1 MLKNLIIKNY
11 ALLEAL
17 EMQPSDRLNIIT
29 GETGAG
35 KSIMLGAIGLLLGNR
50 ADKTT
55 LYSEEEKCVIEG
67 IFTVNKFSLE
77 SIFDQ
82 EELDY
87 DPVCILRREISPSG
101 KSRAFINDTP
111 VKLETLR
118 DIGSK
123 LVDIHSQHDSLL
135 LGDNSFQLQIID
147 VFANNQEELHNYR
160 KNYQLYR
167 RISSEYDRLES
178 EADRI
183 QKEADY
189 NNYLLEELLKAKL
202 DADEQALLEEEL
214 QVMENAGNIKEQL
227 GTMIMLLS
235 NPDQSVDNMLAEI
248 RQAIAKIAPI
258 SGKYE
263 GLYQRIDSCMIEL
276 RDICRES
283 ELASEDVVVD
293 FEKADS
299 IRERLNLI
307 YKLHK
312 KHHVDNNAELLE
324 IQANLEEKVEK
335 AQNLEGELV
344 ALKKAREA
352 AYHQMMESA
361 KILST
366 SRKNVFSKVSGEI
379 VQLLKNLG
387 IPDASMAVDLR
398 TVEPTD
404 MGIDEISILFSA
416 NKGIAPQEL
425 RRVAS
430 GGEFSRLMFCI
441 KYLLADKTSLPT
453 IIFDEI
459 DTGVSGEIAIKMV
472 NMMREM
478 SKNHQVI
485 SISHL
490 PQVAAKG
497 DAHYFVYKDTSA
509 AKAVSKIKKLTPD
522 ERVLEIAKML
532 GGDNPSEIAF
542 QNAKELLAIV

>member
-11 ALLEAL
+11 ALLEEL

-55 LYSEEEKCVIEG
+55 LYNEDKKCIIEG
-67 IFTVNKFSLE
+67 VFTVNKFGLE
-77 SIFDQ
+77 SIFDK

-87 DPVCILRREISPSG
+87 DPLCILRREITPNG
-101 KSRAFINDTP
+101 KSRAFVNDTP
-111 VKLETLR
+111 VRLETLR
-118 DIGSK
+118 DIGGQ

-147 VFANNQEELHNYR
+147 VFANNQEQLQTYR

-167 RISSEYDRLES
+167 RIGSEYDRLEA

-183 QKEADY
+183 QKEADF
-189 NNYLLEELLKAKL
+189 NNFLLEELLKAKL
-202 DADEQALLEEEL
+202 DSNEQALLEEEL

-227 GTMIMLLS
+227 GIMTMLLS
-235 NPDQSVDNMLAEI
+235 HPEQSVDNMMAEI
-248 RQAIAKIAPI
+248 RQALSKI
-258 SGKYE
+258 SGIAGKYDAM
-263 GLYQRIDSCMIEL
+263 YQRIDSCMIEL
-276 RDICRES
+276 RDICREA
-283 ELASEDVVVD
+283 ELASDDVVVD

-307 YKLHK
+307 YKLQK
-312 KHHVDNNAELLE
+312 KHHVDSNAELLE
-324 IQANLEEKVEK
+324 IQARLEEKAEK
-335 AQNLEGELV
+335 AQNLDSELTT
-344 ALKKAREA
+344 LKKAREA
-352 AYHQMMESA
+352 AYHQMIESA
-361 KILST
+361 KALT
-366 SRKNVFSKVSGEI
+366 ASRKQVFNKVCNEI
-379 VQLLKNLG
+379 VRLLKNLG
-387 IPDASMAVDLR
+387 IPDASMEIVLR

-404 MGIDEISILFSA
+404 MGIDEINILFSA

-441 KYLLADKTSLPT
+441 KYLMADKTSLPT

-472 NMMREM
+472 NMMKEM
-478 SKNHQVI
+478 AKNHQVI

-497 DAHYFVYKDTSA
+497 DAHYFVYKDNSA
-509 AKAVSKIKKLTPD
+509 AKAVSKIKKLTAE
-522 ERVLEIAKML
+522 ERVVEIAKML
-532 GGDNPSEIAF
+532 GGDNPSEIAY
-542 QNAKELLAIV
+542 QNAKELLN